1 MPSYCFFGADD
12 YKMALEDTNTR
23 IRSAEDRIIA
33 IEAELG
39 ITSMAV
45 VGNTNHAQYE
55 ELKTRHSTLQ
65 TLECHL
71 HGQVMNLMA
80 RQERE
85 EQQLIASPP
94 VKRQRGR
101 FPLLSVHDRMLH
113 VDELCSDRSQS
124 RLSLSIGPPQKM
136 PKNSSS
142 QSVSA
147 AAVKDSALSTSQHHE
162 YPPYLHWLGLKLYDI
177 YLQQSE
183 QSVEQPTIACT
194 VEGFERYKLERSR
207 LLSCSDM
214 IKEIIRVPT
223 NTQALQT
230 VGITSAPD
238 LCRRESTYTSL
249 YAVALDRLLFG
260 GGDTEG
266 VCVHQFPSRIRI
278 KGNATTTEHMD
289 IAVLQYPTLPPVLV
303 SDLKT
308 VGREDVSM
316 RETTLYGVNVGAVQ
330 NSATWPISIGM
341 SGTPDKHSLLL
352 YIPVERCFWRS
363 TIIRAC
369 LPHDMGFLFTL
380 YVGVSYLL
388 ENPIL
393 LDHPLKHFVP
403 EKDVGYQMVCPQKE
417 RVLRV
422 DKKVHKFF
430 DTQDECERR
439 PNHTLL
445 EKTGVL
451 RGVAVRKLSSD
462 QRFTCLERDYI
473 EGAALEVSA
482 SAAAAVLQI
491 SHFSG
496 ALSALQ
502 SVHGAGYIHG
512 DVRFANIIY
521 DGKDTHLI
529 DYELARERT
538 ASPRY
543 PLTYSSRFPER
554 HRAARPNN
562 PMEVSHD
569 VYSMRYIMVTNFP
582 RRRSDLERCETV
594 SELMDL

>member
-1 MPSYCFFGADD
+1 
-12 YKMALEDTNTR
+12 MALEDTNTMVR
-23 IRSAEDRIIA
+23 DLRDRLRDTEDRIKA

-45 VGNTNHAQYE
+45 VGNPNHAQYE
-55 ELKTRHSTLQ
+55 DLKTQHATLQ
-65 TLECHL
+65 TMACHL
-71 HGQVMNLMA
+71 HGQVMTLLA

-85 EQQLIASPP
+85 EQQLFSSPP

-101 FPLLSVHDRMLH
+101 FPLLSVQDRLLH

-124 RLSLSIGPPQKM
+124 RCSLSIGPPQKM

-147 AAVKDSALSTSQHHE
+147 AAVKASALSTAQHQE
-162 YPPYLHWLGLKLYDI
+162 YPPYLHWLGLKLYEI

-194 VEGFERYKLERSR
+194 VKGFERYKLERSR

-214 IKEIIRVPT
+214 IKEIIRVHT

-230 VGITSAPD
+230 VGIRSDPD
-238 LCRRESTYTSL
+238 LCRREATYTSL

-266 VCVHQFPSRIRI
+266 VCVHQFPSRMRI
-278 KGNATTTEHMD
+278 QGNATTTEQMA
-289 IAVLQYPTLPPVLV
+289 IAVLQFPTLTPVLV

-330 NSATWPISIGM
+330 NSGTWPISLGM
-341 SGTPDKHSLLL
+341 SGTPDNHSLLL

-363 TIIRAC
+363 TILRAC
-369 LPHDMGFLFTL
+369 RPHDMGFLFTL

-393 LDHPLKHFVP
+393 LKQPLKHFVP
-403 EKDVGYQMVCPQKE
+403 EQDVGYQLVCAQKE

-430 DTQDECERR
+430 DTLDACDRR

-451 RGVAVRKLSSD
+451 GGVAVRKLSSD

-473 EGAALEVSA
+473 EGAALDGSA
-482 SAAAAVLQI
+482 SAAVLHI

-502 SVHGAGYIHG
+502 RVHGAGYIHG

-521 DGKDTHLI
+521 DGKATHLI

-543 PLTYSSRFPER
+543 PLTYSRDFPER
-554 HRAARPNN
+554 HSAAWPNN
-562 PMEVSHD
+562 LMEVSHD
-569 VYSMRYIMVTNFP
+569 VFSMRFIMGTNFP
-582 RRRSDLERCETV
+582 QRRSDLERCETV
-594 SELMDL
+594 SKLMDLCTSVE